1 MGKIPPSSHEA
12 IRQVKTSV
20 VSRQK
25 IPGGGGPSMSVFLS
39 SFGLILFL
47 GATGQFGFSEDDEM
61 DLFERSGFSEV
72 IEDNME
78 MTKRT
83 DVNIAKFRDFSRF
96 LKKARQQQILLSQQE
111 EQKAKGDSWEHR
123 WRL

>member
-1 MGKIPPSSHEA
+1 
-12 IRQVKTSV
+12 
-20 VSRQK
+20 
-25 IPGGGGPSMSVFLS
+25 MSVFLS

-111 EQKAKGDSWEHR
+111 GQKAKGHSWEHR